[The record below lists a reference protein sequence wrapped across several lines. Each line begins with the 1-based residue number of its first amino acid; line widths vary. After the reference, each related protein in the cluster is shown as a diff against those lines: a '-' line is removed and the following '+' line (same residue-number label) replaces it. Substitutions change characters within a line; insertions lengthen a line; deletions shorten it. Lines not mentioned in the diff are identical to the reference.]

1 MHAKLSHFS
10 ELSNFLSEKSSIC
23 NDFLSLLDRFKL
35 GQSLRKLKMEKEKG
49 SSALDLLKYLLIF
62 RLFGQNIHQSLHHQF
77 SPFIEGGKN
86 QFYRFLTRPKMDWRR
101 LLYRT
106 VKSFF
111 RIVSENST
119 DANQERYFILDDTM
133 IEKSGISMEGIS
145 RVYDHVAQKCAL
157 GYKLLLLAI
166 TDTKSTLPLE
176 FSLHAEAGR
185 KKDFGLTK
193 KQLKDRFTKKRS
205 NDDCMKK
212 RADELLKEKPDIA
225 IEMLRRAV
233 KNGYVAKYFL
243 FDKWFFGEDFIK
255 KVRSIKDGAIH
266 VITLLRNKTT
276 GFMVNGK
283 RISAKVLIQKQER
296 IGFKTC
302 RQYKSHYARI
312 KAEYNGIPVQLF
324 IIRYGRSSKY
334 EVMVTTDMKL
344 SFKDAFERYQIRW
357 NIEVLFYECK
367 QHLELGRCQST
378 DLNAQIADCTLAFIG
393 YTVISLH
400 KRFSDY
406 ETFGELFR
414 DIKEGLLELTFIERL
429 LPIIA
434 ELLEKIA
441 SLFDS
446 TLDDLLERAMADEE
460 TRQDLERILRCDQDF
475 KKQPMD

>member
-1 MHAKLSHFS
+1 MSD
-10 ELSNFLSEKSSIC
+10 KSTVC

-35 GQSLRKLKMEKEKG
+35 GHSLRKLRMEKEKG
-49 SSALDLLKYLLIF
+49 ASALDLLKYLLIF

-77 SPFIEGGKN
+77 APFIDGGKN

-106 VKSFF
+106 AKSFF
-111 RIVSENST
+111 RIVQGNSA
-119 DANQERYFILDDTM
+119 DAELEKYFILDDTT
-133 IEKSGISMEGIS
+133 IEKSGICMEGIS
-145 RVYDHVAQKCAL
+145 RVFDHVAQKSVL

-166 TDTKSTLPLE
+166 TDTKSALPLD
-176 FSLHAEAGR
+176 FSLHAEAG
-185 KKDFGLTK
+185 KKKNFGLSK
-193 KQLKDRFTKKRS
+193 KQLKDRFTKERAK
-205 NDDCMKK
+205 DDSMKK
-212 RADELLKEKPDIA
+212 RADELLKDKPAVA
-225 IEMLRRAV
+225 IEMLCRAV
-233 KNGYVAKYFL
+233 KNGHIAKYL
-243 FDKWFFGEDFIK
+243 LVDKWFFGEDFIK
-255 KVRSIKDGAIH
+255 KVRSIRNGAIH
-266 VITLLRNKTT
+266 IITLLRNKST
-276 GFMVNGK
+276 GFTVDDK
-283 RISAKVLIQKQER
+283 RISAKLLIQKQER

-302 RQYKSHYARI
+302 RQYKSRYARI

-344 SFKDAFERYQIRW
+344 TFKGAFERYQIRW

-367 QHLELGRCQST
+367 QHLELGKCQST

-400 KRFSDY
+400 KRFSAY

-429 LPIIA
+429 LPLIA

-441 SLFDS
+441 RLLDS
-446 TLDDLLERAMADEE
+446 TLDDLLERAMADKE
-460 TRQDLERILRCDQDF
+460 TRHDLECILRSNQNFKDQ
-475 KKQPMD
+475 PRC

>member
-1 MHAKLSHFS
+1 MNAKLSHFS
-10 ELSNFLSEKSSIC
+10 ELSDFLSEKSTVC
-23 NDFLSLLDRFKL
+23 NDFLSLLDKFKL

-49 SSALDLLKYLLIF
+49 ASALDLLKYLLIF
-62 RLFGQNIHQSLHHQF
+62 RLFGQNIHQSLHHELA
-77 SPFIEGGKN
+77 PFIDGGKN
-86 QFYRFLTRPKMDWRR
+86 KFYRFLTRPKMDWRR

-111 RIVSENST
+111 RIVTENST
-119 DANQERYFILDDTM
+119 DADLEKYFILDDTM
-133 IEKSGISMEGIS
+133 IEKSGIGMEGIS
-145 RVYDHVAQKCAL
+145 RVYDHVAQKSVL

-166 TDTKSTLPLE
+166 TDKKSTLPLG
-176 FSLHAEAGR
+176 FSLHAEAG
-185 KKDFGLTK
+185 KKKNFGL
-193 KQLKDRFTKKRS
+193 TKKRS

-212 RADELLKEKPDIA
+212 RADELLKDKPGVA

-233 KNGYVAKYFL
+233 KNGYIAKYL
-243 FDKWFFGEDFIK
+243 LVDKWFFGYDFIK

-266 VITLLRNKTT
+266 VITLLRNKNT
-276 GFMVNGK
+276 GFTVDGK
-283 RISAKVLIQKQER
+283 CISAKVLIQRQER
-296 IGFKTC
+296 KGFKIC
-302 RQYKSHYARI
+302 RQYKSLYARV

-334 EVMVTTDMKL
+334 EVMITTDMKL
-344 SFKDAFERYQIRW
+344 SFKYAFERYQIRW

-367 QHLELGRCQST
+367 QHLKLGRCQST

-393 YTVISLH
+393 YTVIALH

-414 DIKEGLLELTFIERL
+414 DIKEGLLELTFTERL

-441 SLFDS
+441 RLFDS
-446 TLDDLLERAMADEE
+446 TLDDLLERAMADKE
-460 TRQDLERILRCDQDF
+460 TRYDLECILRCNQNF
-475 KKQPMD
+475 KERHRN

>member
-1 MHAKLSHFS
+1 MNAKLSHFS

-49 SSALDLLKYLLIF
+49 APALDF
-62 RLFGQNIHQSLHHQF
+62 
-77 SPFIEGGKN
+77 
-86 QFYRFLTRPKMDWRR
+86 
-101 LLYRT
+101 
-106 VKSFF
+106 
-111 RIVSENST
+111 
-119 DANQERYFILDDTM
+119 NQERYFILDDTM

-406 ETFGELFR
+406 KTFGELFR

>member
-1 MHAKLSHFS
+1 MIFCHYWTDSSLGSH
-10 ELSNFLSEKSSIC
+10 
-23 NDFLSLLDRFKL
+23 
-35 GQSLRKLKMEKEKG
+35 
-49 SSALDLLKYLLIF
+49 
-62 RLFGQNIHQSLHHQF
+62 FGQNIHQSLHHQF

-212 RADELLKEKPDIA
+212 RADELLKEKPAIA

-357 NIEVLFYECK
+357 NIEVMFYECK

>member
-1 MHAKLSHFS
+1 MNAKLSHFS
-10 ELSNFLSEKSSIC
+10 ELSNFLSEKSTVC
-23 NDFLSLLDRFKL
+23 NDFLSLLDKFKL
-35 GQSLRKLKMEKEKG
+35 WQSLRKLKMEKEKG
-49 SSALDLLKYLLIF
+49 TSTLDLLKYLLIF

-77 SPFIEGGKN
+77 APFIDGGKN

-106 VKSFF
+106 AKSFF
-111 RIVSENST
+111 LIVKENST
-119 DANQERYFILDDTM
+119 DTSQEKYFILDDTT
-133 IEKSGISMEGIS
+133 IEKSGICMEGIS
-145 RVYDHVAQKCAL
+145 RVFDHVAQKSVL

-166 TDTKSTLPLE
+166 TDTKSTLPLD
-176 FSLHAEAGR
+176 FSLHAEEG
-185 KKDFGLTK
+185 KKKNFGLTK
-193 KQLKDRFTKKRS
+193 KQLKDRFTKERVK
-205 NDDCMKK
+205 DDCMKK
-212 RADELLKEKPDIA
+212 RADELLKYKPVVA

-233 KNGYVAKYFL
+233 KYGCIAKYL
-243 FDKWFFGEDFIK
+243 LVDKWFFGENFIK
-255 KVRSIKDGAIH
+255 EVRSIKDGAIH
-266 VITLLRNKTT
+266 IITLLRNKST
-276 GFMVNGK
+276 GFTVDGK
-283 RISAKVLIQKQER
+283 RISVNVLIQKQER

-302 RQYKSHYARI
+302 RQYKSIFARI
-312 KAEYNGIPVQLF
+312 KAEYKGIPVQLF

-334 EVMVTTDMKL
+334 EVMVTTDMKM
-344 SFKDAFERYQIRW
+344 SFKDTFERYQIRW

-367 QHLELGRCQST
+367 QHLELGKCQST
-378 DLNAQIADCTLAFIG
+378 DLNAQIADCSLAFIG

-441 SLFDS
+441 RLFDS

-460 TRQDLERILRCDQDF
+460 TRHDLECILRFTQDF
-475 KKQPMD
+475 KE

>member
-1 MHAKLSHFS
+1 MNAKLSHFS

-49 SSALDLLKYLLIF
+49 APTLDF
-62 RLFGQNIHQSLHHQF
+62 
-77 SPFIEGGKN
+77 
-86 QFYRFLTRPKMDWRR
+86 
-101 LLYRT
+101 
-106 VKSFF
+106 
-111 RIVSENST
+111 
-119 DANQERYFILDDTM
+119 NQERFFILDDTM

-475 KKQPMD
+475 KKRPMD

>member
-1 MHAKLSHFS
+1 MNAKLSHFS
-10 ELSNFLSEKSSIC
+10 ELSYFLSEKSTVC
-23 NDFLSLLDRFKL
+23 NDFLSLLDRFRL
-35 GQSLRKLKMEKEKG
+35 GQSLRKLK
-49 SSALDLLKYLLIF
+49 
-62 RLFGQNIHQSLHHQF
+62 
-77 SPFIEGGKN
+77 
-86 QFYRFLTRPKMDWRR
+86 
-101 LLYRT
+101 
-106 VKSFF
+106 
-111 RIVSENST
+111 
-119 DANQERYFILDDTM
+119 
-133 IEKSGISMEGIS
+133 
-145 RVYDHVAQKCAL
+145 
-157 GYKLLLLAI
+157 
-166 TDTKSTLPLE
+166 
-176 FSLHAEAGR
+176 
-185 KKDFGLTK
+185 
-193 KQLKDRFTKKRS
+193 KQLRDRFSKKRS

-212 RADELLKEKPDIA
+212 RADELLKDKPAIA

-233 KNGYVAKYFL
+233 KNGFVAKYL
-243 FDKWFFGEDFIK
+243 LVDKWFFGEDFIK

-276 GFMVNGK
+276 GFTVDGK
-283 RISAKVLIQKQER
+283 RISAKVLIQRQER
-296 IGFKTC
+296 IGFKAC
-302 RQYKSHYARI
+302 RQYKSLYARV

-324 IIRYGRSSKY
+324 IIRYGRSTKY

-367 QHLELGRCQST
+367 QYLELGRCQST

-441 SLFDS
+441 RLFDS
-446 TLDDLLERAMADEE
+446 TLDDLLERAMADDE
-460 TRQDLERILRCDQDF
+460 TRHGLECILRCNQNF
-475 KKQPMD
+475 KDRPRD